1 MENFSTLK
9 SVSQLRNERNETF
22 SEIKVALKE
31 LREELIKLNLQQK
44 EVLTIAEASQLT
56 GISLSD
62 LYKRTSKRSIP
73 FYKPSGKLIF
83 FKRVELEAWLTSN
96 RIDSVREI
104 EAKAMKFQICKN

>member
-1 MENFSTLK
+1 MKDFSTLK
-9 SVSQLRNERNETF
+9 SVSQLRNERIETL
-22 SEIKVALKE
+22 SEIKAALKE
-31 LREELIKLNLQQK
+31 LREELAKSNLQQK

-83 FKRVELEAWLTSN
+83 IKGVELESWLTSN
-96 RIDSVREI
+96 RIDSVLEI
-104 EAKAMKFQICKN
+104 EDKAMRFQICKN